1 MYAQISRKKL
11 FEPACMVAALSL
23 VLYAAI
29 SLSGKTVLPVLVL
42 FSAGVLVAA
51 FLLKRPVYFVLGYF
65 LILPLAL
72 ENPEGV
78 SPGEIIFLSYTIAI
92 AFFFLFLPL
101 ITGRLKLETF
111 LDKVF
116 LLLTIMLPYAS
127 VLGVLNGAGTYP
139 AIGELTYF
147 AGVFIYFALRFYLDN
162 KTFQKGILFLILGIL
177 LFVIARNAYN
187 YQEIIMQAY
196 VPWQVE
202 KARVASNEVLILF
215 FTSLCTVAFVY
226 AKNFKINLTS
236 ILFLGVGFL
245 SLILT
250 QSRGYWLAFIVSFVI
265 IFLSVPANKKGKI
278 LLYFSVIS
286 VLIIGILKIYFPD
299 YFNLVFNA
307 IILRFQSIATS
318 AQVDISLLE
327 RFEESA
333 VVFSKIIVNPI
344 VGYGFGT
351 EYTKFIFFERF
362 HLSTSYMHNG
372 YLAAW
377 YKFGLVGLLLLLSIC
392 ISIIRNSYRIFKHR
406 DEVIH
411 KVMGLSILATI
422 GGMLLVNNTSPQ
434 FLAFDSILLL
444 TMMGAYCSHFRPG
457 INAKKQ
463 AA

>member
-1 MYAQISRKKL
+1 MYAQISRNKL
-11 FEPACMVAALSL
+11 LEPACLIATLSF

-29 SLSGKTVLPVLVL
+29 SLSGKTVLPVLIL
-42 FSAGVLVAA
+42 FSAGILVAA

-72 ENPEGV
+72 EDPEGV
-78 SPGEIIFLSYTIAI
+78 SPGEIVFLSYTIVIAI
-92 AFFFLFLPL
+92 FFLFLPL
-101 ITGRLKLETF
+101 ITGRLKLETP
-111 LDKVF
+111 LDKMF

-127 VLGVLNGAGTYP
+127 FLGLLNGAGIYP
-139 AIGELTYF
+139 AFGEITYF
-147 AGVFIYFALRFYLDN
+147 AGVFIYFALRYYFEN
-162 KTFQKGILFLILGIL
+162 KTFRKGLLYLVSLIL

-215 FTSLCTVAFVY
+215 FTTLCTVVFVY
-226 AKNFKINLTS
+226 AKNFKFNFTGM
-236 ILFLGVGFL
+236 LFLGVGFL

-250 QSRGYWLAFIVSFVI
+250 QSRGYWLAFIVSFTV
-265 IFLSVPANKKGKI
+265 IFLSVPANKKGKM

-333 VVFSKIIVNPI
+333 VVFSKIVVNPI

-351 EYTKFIFFERF
+351 EYTKFIFFERI
-362 HLSTSYMHNG
+362 HLSTSYVHNG

-392 ISIIRNSYRIFKHR
+392 YSIIRNAYRIFKYR
-406 DEVIH
+406 DEHIH
-411 KVMGLSILATI
+411 KILGLTILATL

-434 FLAFDSILLL
+434 FLSFDSILLL
-444 TMMGAYCSHFRPG
+444 TVMGAYCSEFRPG
-457 INAKKQ
+457 VNAKQESK
-463 AA
+463 